1 MEKLIR
7 KLESCLGYKVE
18 VEFGNKVII
27 RSGGNRPPEQEYFE
41 KEFSSN
47 AEAGRW
53 IYNKCK
59 EYESQKETIN

>member
-7 KLESCLGYKVE
+7 KLESYLGYKVE
-18 VEFGNKVII
+18 VEIGDTTVI
-27 RSGGNRPPEQEYFE
+27 RSGANRPPEQEPFE

-59 EYESQKETIN
+59 QME